1 MAKILIVD
9 DEHLTVEMLSTFLQ
23 LIGHQTISALS
34 GRQTWDR
41 LAYESPDLVLLDIML
56 PDDNGLEI
64 CRKLRA
70 QESTR
75 SLPIIMISA
84 YSPPMTREAEE
95 AGATG
100 YLSKPIK
107 LDTLKTAIAKTGVK

>member
-9 DEHLTVEMLSTFLQ
+9 DEHLTIEMLSTFLQ
-23 LIGHQTISALS
+23 IIGHQTVAALS
-34 GRQTWDR
+34 GRQTWER
-41 LAYESPDLVLLDIML
+41 LSHESPDLILLDIML

-70 QESTR
+70 QEATR
-75 SLPIIMISA
+75 LLPIIMISA
-84 YSPPMTREAEE
+84 YSPALTKEATA

-107 LDTLKTAIAKTGVK
+107 LDVLKAAIARSGVR